1 MSVKPI
7 KKQRFT
13 SERYLA
19 FLNFFVADVAGG
31 LGPYLAVF
39 LISYKHWTASRIGI
53 ALSLTSISTLLVQ
66 TPVGIFIDKTP
77 YKRGILGVAIAA
89 VTVASVCIAFYPSSW
104 VVYSAQI
111 ITGVVGA
118 IVGPAIAALTLGLV
132 GPKKFTSQV
141 GQNEA
146 YNHAGN
152 LAAAAIIAL
161 ASKYL
166 GIYSV
171 FYLLIVMAILA
182 WTCLLGIEHKRI
194 NHDVARGFD
203 LAQPKI
209 PIGLLAVLKQPGVF
223 VFALCVFL
231 FHFANAPML
240 PLLGQRLALI
250 NKNLGTMF
258 MSVCIIMAQV
268 VMILMATL
276 VGKKAD
282 QWGRKP
288 IFLMAFGC
296 LPVRGLLYTR
306 FNNPYLLISIQA
318 LDGVGAGIFGA
329 LFPIVVADLTR
340 GTGRFN
346 ATLAAIATL
355 QGIGVS
361 ISNVVSGCIVDWA
374 GYNLGFSFLA
384 FVALIGFMLYFLFM
398 PETLKISP

>member
-1 MSVKPI
+1 MFVKNYRPSP
-7 KKQRFT
+7 QRC
-13 SERYLA
+13 LA
-19 FLNFFVADVAGG
+19 LLNFFVADVAGG

-39 LISYKHWTASRIGI
+39 LISYEHWTASRIGVV
-53 ALSLTSISTLLVQ
+53 LSLASISTLLVQ
-66 TPVGIFIDKTP
+66 TPVGIWVDETP
-77 YKRGILGVAIAA
+77 YKRGLLGGAIAA
-89 VTVASVCIAFYPSSW
+89 VTLAALSIAFYPAFW
-104 VVYSAQI
+104 VVSIAQI
-111 ITGVVGA
+111 ITGIVGA
-118 IVGPAIAALTLGLV
+118 IIGPAIAALTLGLV
-132 GPKKFTSQV
+132 GPKKFTSQI

-152 LAAAAIIAL
+152 LTAAAIIAL

-171 FYLLIVMAILA
+171 FYLLVIMAILA
-182 WTCLLGIEHKRI
+182 WTCLLGIDSKKI

-203 LAQPKI
+203 LDQPKI
-209 PIGLLAVLKQPGVF
+209 PTGLLAVLKQPGVLI
-223 VFALCVFL
+223 FALCVFL

-240 PLLGQRLALI
+240 PLLGQRLTLI
-250 NKNLGTMF
+250 NKDLSTLF
-258 MSVCIIMAQV
+258 MSACIIMAQV
-268 VMILMATL
+268 VMIPMAML

-282 QWGRKP
+282 RWGRKP

-329 LFPIVVADLTR
+329 LFPVVVADLTR

-361 ISNVVSGCIVDWA
+361 ISNVVSGYIVDWV
-374 GYNLGFSFLA
+374 GYNWGFTFLA
-384 FVALIGFMLYFLFM
+384 LVALLGFMLYFLFM
-398 PETLKISP
+398 PETLGN